1 MGTVNSSAKLAIMAS
16 SAISKGPRK
25 PAEMV
30 TNSGQSA
37 GVLGWVEAVACM
49 MMVRPL
55 DDLGQSRM
63 RS

>member
-1 MGTVNSSAKLAIMAS
+1 
-16 SAISKGPRK
+16 
-25 PAEMV
+25 MV

-37 GVLGWVEAVACM
+37 WVLGWVEAVACM

-55 DDLGQSRM
+55 DGLGQSRM